1 MQFQGWKSF
10 FLTVLLVIIG
20 ASSYTIKVD
29 AASGK
34 KTKTSTCQDEG
45 GSPQEFLLNAE
56 NIMAMCQ
63 ELDLNTDYSQLPKFV
78 LFDISSKEHVDL
90 NLIKAKLSIAQA
102 IPTQTENPETEANFI
117 PISDT
122 GVTQE
127 RTEAP
132 QLENQPNN
140 FPQTSPKPIEQLL
153 ESPPKN
159 DNERLERL
167 ERLRR
172 RLREGKQSNS
182 EFDTYQELGLRVR
195 QIPLANPPLEQPQPP
210 QTEPPITKSKPIGS
224 LQARIG
230 YFHTSNIFSSETV
243 PVEDGLLSYGL
254 RLTSAYFPLGTKTYL
269 NGSIDGNLIRYV
281 DQSKFNYNQLRFNL
295 GIYQQLS
302 RRMFGEISWSNQQL
316 FYANSSDIFKSGD
329 RFLNEQSFRLSLGRR
344 DPLTKRLMLDSV
356 YELSW
361 NLADPDSRSR
371 IVNSLWL
378 SLNYQLQKPLDVG
391 LNYQLNLSDFTERD
405 RNDQSHRLFAHLT
418 YRLSK
423 SNRMNVQTG
432 FSFGDS
438 TARNIDFDS
447 WFFSVNYNWV
457 LGEF

>member
-10 FLTVLLVIIG
+10 LVTVLLVIIG
-20 ASSYTIKVD
+20 ASSYTIKVN
-29 AASGK
+29 ASSGK
-34 KTKTSTCQDEG
+34 KTDISMCQDELEKI
-45 GSPQEFLLNAE
+45 QEFLLDAE
-56 NIMAMCQ
+56 NINNSCQ
-63 ELDLNTDYSQLPKFV
+63 KGYLDTNHAQLPQFNV
-78 LFDISSKEHVDL
+78 FEISSEEQVDL
-90 NLIKAKLSIAQA
+90 NLVNPRLSITQA
-102 IPTQTENPETEANFI
+102 IPTQTENPEPNSI
-117 PISDT
+117 PRADT
-122 GVTQE
+122 DVIQQRNE
-127 RTEAP
+127 SP
-132 QLENQPNN
+132 QLETQPNN

-159 DNERLERL
+159 DNERLDRL

-172 RLREGKQSNS
+172 RLREAKQSNS
-182 EFDTYQELGLRVR
+182 ESEIYQELGLRVR
-195 QIPLANPPLEQPQPP
+195 QRPLPNPPLEQQQPP
-210 QTEPPITKSKPIGS
+210 PIERPAPKFKPIGS
-224 LQARIG
+224 LQARLG
-230 YFHTSNIFSSETV
+230 YFHTSNIFSSETI
-243 PVEDGLLSYGL
+243 PVEDGLLFYGI
-254 RLTSAYFPLGTKTYL
+254 RLTSAYFPLGSKTYL

-329 RFLNEQSFRLSLGRR
+329 RFLSEQSFRLSLGRR
-344 DPLTKRLMLDSV
+344 DPLTKKLMLDSF

-378 SLNYQLQKPLDVG
+378 SLNYEVQKPLDVG

-405 RNDQSHRLFAHLT
+405 RHDQSHRLFAHLT

-423 SNRMNVQTG
+423 SSKMNVQTG

-438 TARNIDFDS
+438 TTRNIDFDS
-447 WFFSVNYNWV
+447 WFLSVNYNWL